1 MDAIAAARFSLADF
15 FGPET
20 DDPLVPPP
28 DYAAWRDASTWATGL
43 YERKL
48 LASPSP
54 RTEVDAGGSRH
65 RVVNLASYNYLGLAT
80 HPETIAAAKDA
91 LDLYGTGACGS
102 PVLSGKTDLH
112 DALERDLREFSG
124 RESALLFNSG
134 FGGALGTL
142 EGLLRKGD
150 VAILDDKAHMCL
162 IDGAKLAGAQ
172 VIAFRHNDAAALD
185 GALARTRGK
194 RRLVIVEGI
203 YSMDGDVA
211 DLPALLDVAES
222 HGVGVLIDEAHSIL
236 TMGKTGGGV
245 TEHFDAE
252 KRVAL
257 KYATFSKA
265 FASCGSFVAGQ
276 ARTLEYMRLLR
287 EPVRILVRAPTAR
300 RRVGAQGARDRAARR
315 SLAEAARGQRGVLP
329 RAARL
334 GLGISTRRLDDAR
347 RADHPRAAPRAPLH
361 ALVRDARAR
370 PLRRARRLPVGA
382 RGPSAVPRVDHGRA
396 HARGSGRGA
405 RRDRAHGG
413 EGIEGSRMTIAFMF
427 PGQSSRDPEMFDR
440 LRRT

>member
-1 MDAIAAARFSLADF
+1 MDAMRAAEFSLADF

-20 DDPLVPPP
+20 DDPLVPPA
-28 DYAAWRDASTWATGL
+28 DYAEWREASTWATGL

-48 LASPSP
+48 LASPSA
-54 RTEVDAGGSRH
+54 RTEVDAGGSAH

-91 LDLYGTGACGS
+91 LDVYGTGACGS

-112 DALERDLREFSG
+112 DALERELRDFSG
-124 RESALLFNSG
+124 REASLLFNSG

-150 VAILDDKAHMCL
+150 VAVLDEKSHMCL

-172 VIAFRHNDAAALD
+172 VVLFRHNDPGALD
-185 GALARTRGK
+185 EALSRARGK

-211 DLPALLDVAES
+211 DLPALLEVAEG
-222 HGVGVLIDEAHSIL
+222 HRVGVLIDEAHSIL

-252 KRVAL
+252 ERVAL

-276 ARTLEYMRLLR
+276 SRVLEYLRYYANPYGFSCALPPPVVASVLKALEISRRDDRLRKRLADNAAYF
-287 EPVRILVRAPTAR
+287 RA
-300 RRVGAQGARDRAARR
+300 Q
-315 SLAEAARGQRGVLP
+315 LAS
-329 RAARL
+329 
-334 GLGISTRRLDDAR
+334 LGISTGDSTTHVVPIILGPHRELLYMLSYAMLAR
-347 RADHPRAAPRAPLH
+347 GLFVAPVDYPSVPADQVRFRASITAAHTRADLDEALDVIERTVVKALRAAA
-361 ALVRDARAR
+361 
-370 PLRRARRLPVGA
+370 
-382 RGPSAVPRVDHGRA
+382 
-396 HARGSGRGA
+396 
-405 RRDRAHGG
+405 
-413 EGIEGSRMTIAFMF
+413 
-427 PGQSSRDPEMFDR
+427 
-440 LRRT
+440 